1 MKAINLNFYMCRLI
15 MVFVTV
21 FCFCSCGETPAIEF
35 IEDHQNAHPN
45 NSSTEKVPYDTLIIA
60 QWNIGHFSNGVYSS
74 STITGSNFETKLE
87 DFSKIISYTNSDIFC
102 VNEYSEYFGIDKNG
116 ERQKTEELLFFTYPF
131 SFIGHQSRYSC
142 NAIFSS
148 LPLISAQEQVFE
160 CNLTT
165 VITHT
170 SVFKATDC
178 YYIESKIQYKGI
190 DITLVTT
197 HLAFDNNNED
207 VALNQIRELINRY
220 QEEEYI
226 ILCGDWN
233 VKSVSA
239 FDLFLEAGYQLGNHG
254 NFGDIITFDASKY
267 CLDNI
272 LTKGLDVV
280 DFHAVN
286 SNLSDHKPVVAS
298 LVLRQ

>member
-35 IEDHQNAHPN
+35 IEDLQNTHPN

-60 QWNIGHFSNGVYSS
+60 QWNIGHFSSGVYSS
-74 STITGSNFETKLE
+74 STITGSNFEMRLE

-142 NAIFSS
+142 NAFFSS

-197 HLAFDNNNED
+197 HLAFDTNNPK
-207 VALNQIRELINRY
+207 VAINQIRELIERY
-220 QEEEYI
+220 RYDKHVI
-226 ILCGDWN
+226 FCGDWN
-233 VKSVSA
+233 TDISTY
-239 FDLFLEAGYQLGNHG
+239 DLFAEAGYQLGNHG
-254 NFGDIITFDASKY
+254 RFGDIITREASKNY
-267 CLDNI
+267 LDNI
-272 LTKGLDVV
+272 IAKGLEIV
-280 DFHAVN
+280 DFKVIN
-286 SNLSDHKPVVAS
+286 SNLSDHKPVVAA
-298 LVLRQ
+298 LVLPE